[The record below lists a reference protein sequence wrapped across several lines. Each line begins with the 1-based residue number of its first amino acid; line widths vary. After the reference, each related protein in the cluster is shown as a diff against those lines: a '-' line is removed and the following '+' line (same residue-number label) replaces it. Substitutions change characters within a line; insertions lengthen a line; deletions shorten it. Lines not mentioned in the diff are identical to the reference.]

1 MGSSEIREL
10 SPREVAAWPIRRRKL
25 SEEAAF
31 RLEAMIRDGTFLEG
45 ALLPAERELMKLFGV
60 GRASIREALYALGRM
75 GLVQVRTGER
85 PLVTR
90 PTPANLITELSGAAR
105 HFLSQANG
113 AEYFQEA
120 RTLFEVGVARLA
132 ARCASDEDIDRLK
145 LALDANAAA
154 RGDMGRFER
163 TDVAFHYVL
172 ARITRNPIFTA
183 VHDALVEWLTSQRT
197 ITLRA
202 PGAAEAAFEA
212 HRRIF
217 EGVAA
222 REPEAAALAMD
233 EHLKEVVALMAR
245 ANETEHGAAR
255 HSR

>member
-1 MGSSEIREL
+1 MTFA
-10 SPREVAAWPIRRRKL
+10 SP
-25 SEEAAF
+25 
-31 RLEAMIRDGTFLEG
+31 EG
-45 ALLPAERELMKLFGV
+45 F
-60 GRASIREALYALGRM
+60 S
-75 GLVQVRTGER
+75 
-85 PLVTR
+85 
-90 PTPANLITELSGAAR
+90 
-105 HFLSQANG
+105 
-113 AEYFQEA
+113 
-120 RTLFEVGVARLA
+120 
-132 ARCASDEDIDRLK
+132 SDEDIDRLK

-163 TDVAFHYVL
+163 TDDAFHYL
-172 ARITRNPIFTA
+172 LTRITRNPIFTA
-183 VHDALVEWLTSQRT
+183 VHDALVEWLTSQPT

-212 HRRIF
+212 HWRIF

-245 ANETEHGAAR
+245 AKETEHGAAR

>member
-1 MGSSEIREL
+1 MSAYVIT
-10 SPREVAAWPIRRRKL
+10 VD
-25 SEEAAF
+25 F
-31 RLEAMIRDGTFLEG
+31 RLKPGAM
-45 ALLPAERELMKLFGV
+45 
-60 GRASIREALYALGRM
+60 ASFRQLIDDNAQASAR
-75 GLVQVRTGER
+75 GEPGCR
-85 PLVTR
+85 RFDVL
-90 PTPANLITELSGAAR
+90 TP
-105 HFLSQANG
+105 
-113 AEYFQEA
+113 
-120 RTLFEVGVARLA
+120 
-132 ARCASDEDIDRLK
+132 K
-145 LALDANAAA
+145 LDANAAA

-233 EHLKEVVALMAR
+233 EHLKEVAALMAR
-245 ANETEHGAAR
+245 AKETGHGAAR